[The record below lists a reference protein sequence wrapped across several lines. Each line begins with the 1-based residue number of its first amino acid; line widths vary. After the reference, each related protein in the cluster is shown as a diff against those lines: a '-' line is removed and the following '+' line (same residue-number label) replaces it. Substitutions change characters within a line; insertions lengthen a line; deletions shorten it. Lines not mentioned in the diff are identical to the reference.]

1 MEHCVEKMSNLNYI
15 IFLLALLPFIGVV
28 SVVVSSLLVINL
40 DKNMIENLKKEEED
54 LKQKEKVEVKYNDKY
69 VLSDDDVDIA
79 FEYLENK
86 NFDNIC
92 LMEKT
97 PKGIVLM
104 KYNKEDELWDY
115 WADRHYKNNIS
126 YDDLCTVCRKFCK
139 IYKCGDLYIDK
150 KLELEKLK
158 ILNEQKE
165 MEKHDKKEEKD
176 EDSDDDV
183 FVKNVSSLKSDK
195 EEIINVKSNKFKY
208 RGDISS
214 CNDLNKKIEKKQEEN
229 KNVSWSMWKTL
240 GN

>member
-1 MEHCVEKMSNLNYI
+1 MENCINDMSSLNYL
-15 IFLLALLPFIGVV
+15 IFLSALLPFIGFV
-28 SVVVSSLLVINL
+28 SVIISSLIVVNINK
-40 DKNMIENLKKEEED
+40 DMIENLEEEY

-69 VLSDDDVDIA
+69 VLSDDEEGD
-79 FEYLENK
+79 ENK
-86 NFDNIC
+86 NYNNIC
-92 LMEKT
+92 LMETT

-158 ILNEQKE
+158 TLNEQKE
-165 MEKHDKKEEKD
+165 MEKHDKKQD
-176 EDSDDDV
+176 EDDNSDDDV
-183 FVKNVSSLKSDK
+183 FVKKVSSKSNK
-195 EEIINVKSNKFKY
+195 EEIINVKSNKFKH

-214 CNDLNKKIEKKQEEN
+214 CNDLNKKIEKKQEVKKE
-229 KNVSWSMWKTL
+229 VSWSMWKSL